1 MSIYQEKAKECKCCG
16 KHVPLP
22 TVLKEY
28 NGISLCPTTFSN
40 VVEYKRI
47 WTAAGER
54 PPGNIRKHFSDYVQQ
69 LVESTIDKKE
79 DGTLQLDTKQQ

>member
-1 MSIYQEKAKECKCCG
+1 MSEYQLKAKDCKCCG

-28 NGISLCPTTFSN
+28 NGIMLCPTTFSN

-47 WTAAGER
+47 WNVLGHR
-54 PPGNIRKHFSDYVQQ
+54 PSGNIRKHFSEYVQQ
-69 LVESTIDKKE
+69 IVENSINNTQEIN
-79 DGTLQLDTKQQ
+79 